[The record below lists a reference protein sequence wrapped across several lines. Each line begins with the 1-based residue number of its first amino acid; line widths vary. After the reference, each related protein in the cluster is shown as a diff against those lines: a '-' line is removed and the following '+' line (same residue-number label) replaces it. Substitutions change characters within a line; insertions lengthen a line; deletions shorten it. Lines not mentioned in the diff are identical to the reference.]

1 MGDLGTSLVL
11 QHELGQ
17 ALTRIDYVDG
27 VLYNMQSQYAD
38 NVEKKEVL
46 DELVNHIKL
55 IFTDC
60 ASEELH

>member
-1 MGDLGTSLVL
+1 MTGLDTTFAL

-17 ALTRIDYVDG
+17 ALARIDYVDG
-27 VLYNMQSQYAD
+27 VLYKMQAQYAD